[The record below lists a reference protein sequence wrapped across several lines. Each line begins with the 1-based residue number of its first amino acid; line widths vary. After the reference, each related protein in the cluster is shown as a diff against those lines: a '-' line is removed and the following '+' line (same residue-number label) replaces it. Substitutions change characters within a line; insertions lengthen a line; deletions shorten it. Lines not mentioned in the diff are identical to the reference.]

1 MRYFLSL
8 ICLVSVTMLY
18 AQDATE
24 NTFER
29 PKFILKYTPTALTN
43 IITPGIQFGVEQ
55 RLDDNKALLYEA
67 SFLND
72 FGFYESFNNG
82 FSGYRL
88 KAEYRTYKNDLDFGR
103 NKFKGWVL
111 EGKQR
116 FMETEFRYYHPGD
129 DAGWPY
135 SSRIN
140 LTQMNSSVS
149 VYYTRG
155 SQWFYKNNF
164 TFEIA
169 GGLGVRVLNSS
180 IFNASGIDTN
190 NLDYVNDGYKLAV
203 GRTIPLPVGFLS
215 MRIGYVLK

>member
-1 MRYFLSL
+1 
-8 ICLVSVTMLY
+8 
-18 AQDATE
+18 
-24 NTFER
+24 
-29 PKFILKYTPTALTN
+29 
-43 IITPGIQFGVEQ
+43 
-55 RLDDNKALLYEA
+55 LYEA

-72 FGFYESFNNG
+72 FGFYESFTNG

-88 KAEYRTYKNDLDFGR
+88 KAEYRTYKNDLNFGR

-116 FMETEFRYYHPGD
+116 FMETEFRHRN
-129 DAGWPY
+129 AV
-135 SSRIN
+135 SSDFGYVERLSLN
-140 LTQMNSSVS
+140 QMNSSVS

-180 IFNASGIDTN
+180 VFNALEGVDT
-190 NLDYVNDGYKLAV
+190 K
-203 GRTIPLPVGFLS
+203 
-215 MRIGYVLK
+215 